1 MNIFTDHHIQDYL
14 TEPGDFE
21 KMMPHRINNILMVA
35 SLYDSFLF
43 ADDERLTDALFGELA
58 RAPEITRVSTAEEAL
73 ETMGNKKFDLI
84 IAMTQIAD
92 TDMNIFAKEIRKTNP
107 DMPLVFL
114 SFNMRD
120 IYNLSDETKSLV
132 NGIFLWSG
140 DTKIFSAIINL
151 IEDEMNF
158 EEDAKVGVQATLLV
172 EDNVKFY
179 SSYLP
184 TIYTE
189 LMKQTQI
196 VIADELNPAKK
207 KLRLKARPKVLHAS
221 NFNDAW
227 EIYSKYKRNIL
238 GVISDIEFPID
249 GKKTKDAG
257 IILSK
262 RIQEDYPDMPIL
274 LQSSN
279 GEYCDIARAVGA
291 SFLNKSCADISAQLK
306 NFIFTY
312 FGFGDFVFTDK
323 NQTEIMRAGD
333 IQAMIKTLKILPID
347 SLLHHASRNH
357 FSKWLFARTE
367 FEIAY
372 HIRPKKISEFKDGE
386 DLRKYLIETLH
397 RFISKTQHG
406 SILKFETRLFNNT
419 TPFSKIGN
427 GSIGGKARGLAF
439 TDFLLSKKDLSKGFE
454 NVSIK
459 VPNTITIATDVFDFF
474 IEQNDILSQL
484 NNVESDK
491 KIGEIFEKS
500 RLPGYLRRAL
510 RKIIDTLDGPLAVR
524 SSSLLEDS
532 KTQPFAGIY
541 KTYMLANNHPDKE
554 FRFKQLVKAIK
565 YIYASTFSSEAASY
579 RKFSPHLPDEEKMAI
594 IIQNVVG
601 KYYPQSKRYYPDFSG
616 VAQSY
621 NYYPVPPITS
631 DNSIV
636 HIALGLGKVIVEG
649 YNALR
654 FSPEHPHN
662 LHQFSTINDFF
673 VNSQKKIVALNL
685 DLSRNNDADLNYDYE
700 PAIKEIDISGAN
712 EDGSLELVG
721 SSYSSENDIIC
732 DNIWEKGAKLITFAP
747 ILKSKILPLTEIL
760 QSIIQMAKETMGT
773 NIEMEFAANY
783 NRKTKTTEFYILQIR
798 PMVSR
803 SFSQKITF
811 DDIKEK
817 PIICSSNLTL
827 GNGHINDVKH
837 IIFVKPEKFNTLKTY
852 DIANQIGKLNKLLK
866 GSGYILIGPGRWG
879 SSDPLL
885 GIPVKWRQI
894 SNSKTIVESNY
905 EKFSIDPSYGT
916 HFFHNVT
923 SLGMAYFTINSK
935 QKEQM
940 LDWDW
945 LKTQKA
951 EIDMEYVKLIKVEKA
966 LDIRVDGSSGKGII
980 ALTNRG

>member
-1 MNIFTDHHIQDYL
+1 MNMFTDQHIKDYL

-21 KMMPHRINNILMVA
+21 KMMPHRVNKILMVA

-43 ADDERLTDALFGELA
+43 ADDERLKDALFGELA
-58 RAPEITRVSTAEEAL
+58 RAPRITRVSTAQEAM
-73 ETMGNKKFDLI
+73 EIAGNKKFDLI

-92 TDMNIFAKEIRKTNP
+92 TDMNIFAKEIKKINSE
-107 DMPLVFL
+107 MPLVLL

-158 EEDAKVGVQATLLV
+158 AEDAKVGVQATLLV

-196 VIADELNPAKK
+196 VIADELNPSKK
-207 KLRLKARPKVLHAS
+207 KLRLKARPKVLHAT

-227 EIYSKYKRNIL
+227 KIYSKYKRNIL

-249 GKKTKDAG
+249 GVKTKDAG
-257 IILSK
+257 ILLSK
-262 RIQEDYPDMPIL
+262 KIQEDYPDMPIL

-279 GEYCDIARAVGA
+279 GEYCDIAQGVGA
-291 SFLNKSCADISAQLK
+291 SFLNKGCADISTQLK

-312 FGFGDFVFTDK
+312 FGFGDFVFT
-323 NQTEIMRAGD
+323 NQNGKEIMRASD
-333 IQAMIKTLKILPID
+333 VQAMIKILRMVPIE
-347 SLLHHASRNH
+347 SLVYHASRNH

-372 HIRPKKISEFKDGE
+372 HIRPKRISEFKE
-386 DLRKYLIETLH
+386 VKDLRKYLIETLH

-406 SILKFETRLFNNT
+406 SVLKFDTRLFNNT

-439 TDFLLSKKDLSKGFE
+439 TDFLLSKRDLSKDFE

-474 IEQNDILSQL
+474 IEQNDILSKL
-484 NNVESDK
+484 NTEKSDK
-491 KIGEIFEKS
+491 EIEKIFENAK
-500 RLPGYLRRAL
+500 LPGYLRRAMH
-510 RKIIDTLDGPLAVR
+510 KVIDTLDGPLAVR

-554 FRFKQLVKAIK
+554 VRFKELVKAIK
-565 YIYASTFSSEAASY
+565 YVYASTFSEEAASY
-579 RKFSPHLPDEEKMAI
+579 RKFLPHLPDEEKMAI

-601 KYYPQSKRYYPDFSG
+601 KYYPLSKHYYPDFSG

-636 HIALGLGKVIVEG
+636 HIALGLGKAIVEG
-649 YNALR
+649 YNAVR
-654 FSPEHPHN
+654 FSPEHPQN

-673 VNSQKKIVALNL
+673 VNSQKKIVTLNL
-685 DLSRNNDADLNYDYE
+685 GKESSEKEFNYDYE
-700 PAIKEIDISGAN
+700 PAIEEIDIAKAH

-721 SSYSSENDIIC
+721 SVYSNENDRIY
-732 DNIWEKGAKLITFAP
+732 DNIWNKGAKLITFAP

-760 QSIIQMAKETMGT
+760 QSVTQLAKESMGT
-773 NIEMEFAANY
+773 NIEMEFAGNY
-783 NRKTKTTEFYILQIR
+783 NRKTKQTEFYILQIR

-817 PIICSSNLTL
+817 SVLCSSNITL

-837 IIFVKPEKFNTLKTY
+837 IIFVKPKKFNTMKTY
-852 DIANQIGKLNKLLK
+852 DIATEIGELNRLLK
-866 GSGYILIGPGRWG
+866 EIPYILIGPGRWG

-885 GIPVKWRQI
+885 GIPVKWHQI
-894 SNSKTIVESNY
+894 SNSRTIVESNY

-935 QKEQM
+935 QTEQKI
-940 LDWDW
+940 DWDW
-945 LKTQKA
+945 FEKQKTEK
-951 EIDMEYVKLIKVEKA
+951 DMEYVKLIKVEKA

-980 ALTNRG
+980 ALG

>member
-1 MNIFTDHHIQDYL
+1 MNMLTDHHLTDYL

-21 KMMPHRINNILMVA
+21 KMMPHRINKILMVA

-43 ADDERLTDALFGELA
+43 ADDERLKDALFGELA
-58 RAPEITRVSTAEEAL
+58 RAPKITRVSTAKEAM
-73 ETMGNKKFDLI
+73 EIAGKKKFDLI

-92 TDMNIFAKEIRKTNP
+92 TDMNIFAREIKKINAK
-107 DMPLVFL
+107 MPLVFL

-120 IYNLSDETKSLV
+120 VYNLSDETKSLV
-132 NGIFLWSG
+132 NGVFLWSG

-158 EEDAKVGVQATLLV
+158 EQDSKVGVQATLLV

-257 IILSK
+257 ILLSK
-262 RIQEDYPDMPIL
+262 KIQEDYPDMPIL

-279 GEYCDIARAVGA
+279 GEYCDIAKDVGA
-291 SFLNKSCADISAQLK
+291 SFLNKGCADISTQLK

-323 NQTEIMRAGD
+323 QGKEILRASDVQT
-333 IQAMIKTLKILPID
+333 MIKTLRIVPIE

-386 DLRKYLIETLH
+386 GLRKYLIETLY

-439 TDFLLSKKDLSKGFE
+439 TDFLLSKRDLSKDFE

-484 NNVESDK
+484 NTEKSDK
-491 KIGEIFEKS
+491 QIGEIFENA

-510 RKIIDTLDGPLAVR
+510 RKIIDTLEGPLAVR

-541 KTYMLANNHPDKE
+541 KTYMLSNDHPDKE
-554 FRFKQLVKAIK
+554 IRFKQLVKAIK
-565 YIYASTFSSEAASY
+565 YVYASTFSSEAASY

-636 HIALGLGKVIVEG
+636 HIALGLGKAIVEG
-649 YNALR
+649 YNTLR
-654 FSPEHPHN
+654 FSPEHPQN

-673 VNSQKKIVALNL
+673 TNSQKRIVTLNL
-685 DLSRNNDADLNYDYE
+685 DDSSNNNKDLSYDHE
-700 PAIKEIDISGAN
+700 PAIEEIDISKAN

-721 SSYSSENDIIC
+721 SSYSSENDIIY
-732 DNIWEKGAKLITFAP
+732 DNIWNKGAKLITFAP
-747 ILKSKILPLTEIL
+747 ILKSKLLPLTEIL
-760 QSIIQMAKETMGT
+760 QSIAQLAKETMGT

-783 NRKTKTTEFYILQIR
+783 NRKTETTEFYILQIR

-817 PIICSSNLTL
+817 SIICSSNTTL

-837 IIFVKPEKFNTLKTY
+837 IVFVKPEKFSTMKTY
-852 DIANQIGKLNKLLK
+852 DIANQIGELNRLLK
-866 GSGYILIGPGRWG
+866 DSPYILIGPGRWG

-885 GIPVKWRQI
+885 GIPVKWHQI
-894 SNSKTIVESNY
+894 SNSRTIVESNY

-935 QKEQM
+935 QADQM
-940 LDWDW
+940 IDWDW
-945 LKTQKA
+945 FEKQKS
-951 EIDMEYVKLIKVEKA
+951 EVDMEFVKLIKVGKA
-966 LDIRVDGSSGKGII
+966 LDIRVDGGTGKGII
-980 ALTNRG
+980 ALG

>member
-1 MNIFTDHHIQDYL
+1 MNIFNDQHIKDYL

-43 ADDERLTDALFGELA
+43 ADDERLKDALFGELA
-58 RAPEITRVSTAEEAL
+58 HAPKITRVSTAKEAM
-73 ETMGNKKFDLI
+73 EIAGKKKFDLI

-92 TDMNIFAKEIRKTNP
+92 TDMNIFAKEIKNINSK
-107 DMPLVFL
+107 MPLVLL

-158 EEDAKVGVQATLLV
+158 ETDAKVGVQATLLV

-207 KLRLKARPKVLHAS
+207 KLRLKARPKVLHAN

-227 EIYSKYKRNIL
+227 KIYSKYKRNIL

-249 GKKTKDAG
+249 GVKTKNAG

-262 RIQEDYPDMPIL
+262 KIQEDYPDMPIL

-279 GEYCDIARAVGA
+279 GEYCDVAKDVGA
-291 SFLNKSCADISAQLK
+291 SFLNKGCADISTQLK

-312 FGFGDFVFTDK
+312 FGFGDFIFTNEHGK
-323 NQTEIMRAGD
+323 EILRASD
-333 IQAMIKTLKILPID
+333 VQAMIKILRIVPTE
-347 SLLHHASRNH
+347 SLIHHANRNH

-372 HIRPKKISEFKDGE
+372 HLRPKRISEFKDAEG
-386 DLRKYLIETLH
+386 LRKYLTETLH

-406 SILKFETRLFNNT
+406 SVLKFNTRLFNNT

-439 TDFLLSKKDLSKGFE
+439 IDFLLSKKDLSKEFAD
-454 NVSIK
+454 VSIK

-474 IEQNDILSQL
+474 LEQNDILSKL
-484 NNVESDK
+484 NIVKSDK
-491 KIGEIFEKS
+491 KIAEIFEKA

-510 RKIIDTLDGPLAVR
+510 RKIIDTLEGPLAVR

-554 FRFKQLVKAIK
+554 VRFRELVKAIK
-565 YIYASTFSSEAASY
+565 YVYASTFSSEATSY
-579 RKFSPHLPDEEKMAI
+579 RKFSPHLPDEEKMAV

-636 HIALGLGKVIVEG
+636 HIALGLGKTIVEG
-649 YNALR
+649 YNAVR
-654 FSPEHPHN
+654 FSPEHPQN

-673 VNSQKKIVALNL
+673 ANSQKRIVTLNL
-685 DLSRNNDADLNYDYE
+685 DEERNSNRDFKYDME
-700 PAIKEIDISGAN
+700 PALEEIDVSKAH

-721 SSYSSENDIIC
+721 SVYSNENDMIY
-732 DNIWEKGAKLITFAP
+732 DNIWNKGAKLITFAP

-760 QSIIQMAKETMGT
+760 QTITQLAKETMGT

-783 NRKTKTTEFYILQIR
+783 DRKTKKTEFYILQIR

-811 DDIKEK
+811 EDIKEK
-817 PIICSSNLTL
+817 SVLCSSNITL

-837 IIFVKPEKFNTLKTY
+837 IVFVKPEKFNTMKTY
-852 DIANQIGKLNKLLK
+852 DIATEIGELNRLLQ
-866 GSGYILIGPGRWG
+866 GHGYILIGPGRWG

-885 GIPVKWRQI
+885 GIPVKWHQI
-894 SNSKTIVESNY
+894 SNSRTIVESNY

-935 QKEQM
+935 QKEQII
-940 LDWDW
+940 DWDW
-945 LKTQKA
+945 FEKQKTEK
-951 EIDMEYVKLIKVEKA
+951 DMEYVKLIKVDKA
-966 LDIRVDGSSGKGII
+966 LDIRIDGGTGKGII
-980 ALTNRG
+980 ALG